1 MKTKYLL
8 TDLEE
13 SKGITL
19 CDNKN
24 EVIEA
29 CGYDPNEITFK
40 KLCIAVE
47 GIYDIVKIKGDFEM
61 KWLVEEE

>member
-13 SKGITL
+13 SRGITL
-19 CDNKN
+19 CDTKN

-29 CGYDPNEITFK
+29 CGYDSKEITFE

-47 GIYDIVKIKGDFEM
+47 GIYDIVKIKGDFKM
-61 KWLVEEE
+61 KWLVKD